1 VNPRAYASVFILLDL
16 VSSLTAN
23 TSNYKE
29 PNDMPFLM
37 LKDLPR
43 YECLL
48 HAAERYPSLDP
59 TACEAFL
66 HLLRT
71 ADSVHAA
78 ESATLADKGLSQ
90 GRFGVLMLLNGCME
104 KPSTPAELAD
114 AAGVT
119 RATMTGLVDTL
130 ERDGFVIR
138 EPDLEDRRVTHV
150 RLTQQGQDF
159 LDGMLPDYFRVVSAI
174 IQPLS
179 ETERK
184 QLVRLLMKIQQ
195 GLSPEPP
202 AATGSPAMAKSV

>member
-1 VNPRAYASVFILLDL
+1 
-16 VSSLTAN
+16 
-23 TSNYKE
+23 
-29 PNDMPFLM
+29 MPFLM

-48 HAAERYPSLDP
+48 QAAERYPSLDP
-59 TACEAFL
+59 TACDAFL

-71 ADSVHAA
+71 ADSVYEKEGMLLA
-78 ESATLADKGLSQ
+78 EKGVSQ

-130 ERDGFVIR
+130 EKDGLVAR
-138 EPDLEDRRVTHV
+138 EPDLDDRRVVRV
-150 RLTQQGQDF
+150 RLTQAGQNF
-159 LDGMLPDYFRVVSAI
+159 LDGMLPEYFRAVSAI

-184 QLVRLLMKIQQ
+184 QLVRLLMKVQQ

-202 AATGSPAMAKSV
+202 VATGSPTLAKTV